1 MPLPECCAQVLGER
15 FKPAAGLLGEFA
27 GRFGCFSRLEHVPQ
41 RLGEHLDLRGPQREA
56 MIGDAAGVV
65 QRALDGVEPIH
76 LELVRCRV
84 LRPHPAALA
93 VIVGVTQRAGT
104 GEQEVRVQRQD
115 HIRLAEVVV
124 RVDVLVES
132 ELRPFQH
139 GRAAGRLILI
149 PFRFREMVLVEQFRH
164 LGVQRRRRDV
174 LSQNA
179 QAGALPGFQLV
190 QSAAKGRQRLVP
202 GPRPAAIRQG
212 LRTVRIVQAEDGRL
226 NEQVGGAEAGRM
238 TGIALDLRRTALV
251 ALDENAGGHAPPAAW
266 PWRSTAACPAPSI
279 PAAERRA

>member
-1 MPLPECCAQVLGER
+1 M
-15 FKPAAGLLGEFA
+15 
-27 GRFGCFSRLEHVPQ
+27 
-41 RLGEHLDLRGPQREA
+41 
-56 MIGDAAGVV
+56 
-65 QRALDGVEPIH
+65 
-76 LELVRCRV
+76 
-84 LRPHPAALA
+84 
-93 VIVGVTQRAGT
+93 
-104 GEQEVRVQRQD
+104 
-115 HIRLAEVVV
+115 

-132 ELRPFQH
+132 KLCPFQH

-164 LGVQRRRRDV
+164 LGIKRRRRDV

-190 QSAAKGRQRLVP
+190 QSAAEGRQCLVP

-226 NEQVGGAEAGRM
+226 NEQIGGAEAGRM

-251 ALDENAGGHAPPAAW
+251 ALDENAGGQPRQRHGRGEVQRLARHHRFRLPNVGHDLLARSRLCRAAVQPRQGQRRAHQQEEAPPRDRIGPLRRLIGEFAVDHLLELGRVQELLQAA
-266 PWRSTAACPAPSI
+266 PVSAGRSARRGAEATLPNQQAWSCSSNGCGPLAP
-279 PAAERRA
+279 